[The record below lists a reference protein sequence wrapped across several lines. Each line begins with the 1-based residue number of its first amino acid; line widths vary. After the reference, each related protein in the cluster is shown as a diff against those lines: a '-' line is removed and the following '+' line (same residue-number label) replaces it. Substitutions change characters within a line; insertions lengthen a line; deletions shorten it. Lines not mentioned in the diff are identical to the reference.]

1 MENISSIQI
10 RENVKRALER
20 LKEKPNES
28 YEEVIIKIL
37 RDNEMK
43 KRKQRELLIESYK
56 EMAEESLRITREW
69 EDTDA
74 TLDWECK
81 DLIPEK
87 YLKGI
92 K

>member
-1 MENISSIQI
+1 
-10 RENVKRALER
+10 
-20 LKEKPNES
+20 
-28 YEEVIIKIL
+28 
-37 RDNEMK
+37 
-43 KRKQRELLIESYK
+43 
-56 EMAEESLRITREW
+56 MAEESLRITREW